1 MKRLFE
7 RVTRDLVRRGIRD
20 GLLGG
25 NGIWLALG
33 AVSWLVRWL
42 SRVPSQ
48 RVVREQIRV
57 GETITITS
65 VAAPPFGRTARKLA
79 KRERK
84 LAKAARRQVRSQRKA
99 AAELVPATAEAVEPA
114 PATKQKGGRRGKRRT
129 RRAKA

>member
-1 MKRLFE
+1 VKRLIE
-7 RVTRDLVRRGIRD
+7 RVTRDLVRRGISD

-48 RVVREQIRV
+48 RVVHEQIRV

-65 VAAPPFGRTARKLA
+65 VPAPPFGRKARKLA
-79 KRERK
+79 RRERK
-84 LAKAARRQVRSQRKA
+84 LAKAARRQLRGQRSTAPELASVTADVVEAPPVA
-99 AAELVPATAEAVEPA
+99 AHS
-114 PATKQKGGRRGKRRT
+114 GGGRT
-129 RRAKA
+129 RRSKA

>member
-1 MKRLFE
+1 VKRLIE
-7 RVTRDLVRRGIRD
+7 RVTRGLVRRGIRD

-65 VAAPPFGRTARKLA
+65 VPAPPFGRKARKLA

-84 LAKAARRQVRSQRKA
+84 LAKAARRQVRGERKA
-99 AAELVPATAEAVEPA
+99 AAELVSAPAEAEPA
-114 PATKQKGGRRGKRRT
+114 PTTKQQGSAGEGRT